1 MFDRVL
7 GFGIYGEHGGH
18 GQLFQVRRH
27 VEGREIAGR
36 VEFCRAP
43 HDLIDLIVGWR
54 LSTRFGFPDFGLV
67 IQEAAVENLRR
78 FLVFL

>member
-36 VEFCRAP
+36 VEFSRAP
-43 HDLIDLIVGWR
+43 NDLIGLVVRRR
-54 LSTRFGFPDFGLV
+54 LGAGFGLLDFGLV
-67 IQEAAVENLRR
+67 I
-78 FLVFL
+78 